1 MDMETTPSTTNI
13 AAKLPMLKPN
23 EFDMWRLRIE
33 QFFQVQDYTLWE
45 IIEDGNSFTPVE
57 TTTVV
62 DGKSESTVQT
72 KPTTNEEKARY
83 KNDVKA
89 RSLLLMTI
97 PNDQLLNF
105 SKFKCAKTLFEAIVA
120 RYGGN
125 EATKKTQ
132 KTLLKHQFEN
142 FTSTSNES
150 LDHMFNRLQKLVSQ
164 LAVLGIEMPQEDLN
178 SKFLRSLPSEWAMHV
193 VVWKNKPDIDS
204 MSLMDLYSNFKIVE
218 HEIKKSAGSSPS
230 SGNMAFVS
238 TPSTSGQDV
247 EV

>member
-33 QFFQVQDYTLWE
+33 QFFQVQDYALWE

-72 KPTTNEEKARY
+72 KPTTNEEKERY
-83 KNDVKA
+83 KNDIKA
-89 RSLLLMTI
+89 RSLLLMSI

-105 SKFKCAKTLFEAIVA
+105 SKFKCAKSLFEAIVA

-132 KTLLKHQFEN
+132 KTLLKQQFEN
-142 FTSTSNES
+142 FTATSNES
-150 LDHMFNRLQKLVSQ
+150 LDHMFNRL
-164 LAVLGIEMPQEDLN
+164 
-178 SKFLRSLPSEWAMHV
+178 
-193 VVWKNKPDIDS
+193 
-204 MSLMDLYSNFKIVE
+204 
-218 HEIKKSAGSSPS
+218 
-230 SGNMAFVS
+230 
-238 TPSTSGQDV
+238 
-247 EV
+247 